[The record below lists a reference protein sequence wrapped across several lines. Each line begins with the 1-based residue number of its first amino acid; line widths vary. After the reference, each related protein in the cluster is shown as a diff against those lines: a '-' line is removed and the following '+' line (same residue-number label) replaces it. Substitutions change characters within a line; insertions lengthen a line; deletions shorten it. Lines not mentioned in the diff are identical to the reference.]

1 MVAPVCGRCGGGDA
15 RDEVTLTSPAVVAL
29 SWDCRPPTSDG
40 ARVRGV
46 EFAILGPL
54 EIRDGDRTL
63 PVAGTK
69 QRALLA
75 ALLVHRGEVVPADRL
90 AQWLWADEQPVNPRN
105 ALQSQI
111 AQLRRTLGPSGR
123 ALLVS
128 RPPGYVL
135 AVEDGDL
142 DAAGFE
148 REVEAARAAAA
159 AGDNETARQRLDAA
173 LARWRG
179 PALVDV
185 ADQAFATATVARL
198 EQLRAAA
205 REERIE
211 AGLMAGRHAELV
223 PELEALVA
231 EHPLRER
238 LRAQLM
244 LALYR
249 CGRQADALE
258 VFHDARRVLDEELG
272 VDPGPELTR
281 RHEALLRQEDPDAPP
296 PNRAGASTGP
306 EVADAPS
313 EGGLARR
320 RRRLPATL
328 TSFVGRDEQRD
339 QLLALIHRDRLVTLT
354 GPGGVGKTRLALE
367 TAHALQRAGGWPGG
381 VWFVELAALED
392 PDLVPEVVADA
403 LGLTDDLMAAG
414 TNGPQRDALDRVV
427 GALETAPSLLVL
439 DNCEHL
445 LAAAA
450 ALVRAL
456 LTDST
461 DAHVLTTSRE
471 PLGLTGETIRPVPVL
486 PVPGA
491 GAAHPPDELA
501 RVGAVRLFIERV
513 RASDPSFVLDETT
526 GPAVA
531 ELCRA
536 LDGIPLA
543 IELAAARVRTLGLE
557 ALLARLDDRFRVLT
571 AGDRTASARQRTLR
585 AVVDWS
591 WDLLEDPERVLLRR
605 LSVFT
610 AGATVDAA
618 DAVAGDPTDVG
629 GDAGAGVVG
638 PAVGADHTGPA
649 EDAIVDLLARLVDR
663 SMLLLD
669 AASSPVRY
677 RMLET
682 IRSYAAEKLDAAGE
696 RATIRTRHADHL
708 LGLARRT
715 VPQLRDH
722 RQLAA
727 MALLDATL
735 EEFRSALS
743 WCRTTGDT
751 TRGAQLAAEL
761 GWYWYLRGHRVEG
774 VRWLAA
780 FADADAPREV
790 ALGTLWRAFLAVE
803 ALPPG
808 DHADLVAAALEV
820 LGNHGT
826 HADRAFGALVA
837 AELSAVLGDQRAV
850 ERLLAAARAAA
861 DAADDDGY
869 RATAAFVAGHAA
881 LLHGEVVAA
890 VASIDQALT
899 SFVAVGDR
907 WGQVQCRIALAG
919 VGETTGD
926 AQAALAHVDAGLGLA
941 RELDLRE
948 LEGILHTR
956 HAMLAAGLGR
966 PAAAS
971 AAVGRADAIT
981 AELGS
986 DVLRVNADLAAGVT
1000 ALRSGRF
1007 DDAERR
1013 LRRALGWLAS
1023 TPHPALRAYALARL
1037 ASLAELRGRE
1047 QEAIGL
1053 ARHSVEVARATRD
1066 PRTVALALETLAA
1079 AVAAAQHVELA
1090 ARLLGAADRHRE
1102 ALGTPLPDCDPAER
1116 DRVVAALGAL
1126 LPPGVGEH
1134 ARAAGRDAPLEEV
1147 LEGVAATLAA
1157 S

>member
-1 MVAPVCGRCGGGDA
+1 
-15 RDEVTLTSPAVVAL
+15 
-29 SWDCRPPTSDG
+29 
-40 ARVRGV
+40 VRRV

-75 ALLVHRGEVVPADRL
+75 ALLIHRGEVVPADRL
-90 AQWLWADEQPVNPRN
+90 AQWLWGDEQPVDPRN

-123 ALLVS
+123 SLLVS

-135 AVEDGDL
+135 VVDDGDL
-142 DAAGFE
+142 DAASFE
-148 REVEAARAAAA
+148 RDVEAARTAAA
-159 AGDNETARQRLDAA
+159 AGDTETARQRLDAA
-173 LARWRG
+173 LARWHG
-179 PALVDV
+179 PALVEV
-185 ADQAFATATVARL
+185 ADQPFATATVARL
-198 EQLRAAA
+198 DQLRAAA
-205 REERIE
+205 QEERIE
-211 AGLMAGRHAELV
+211 VGLAAGRHAELI

-249 CGRQADALE
+249 CGRQAEALE

-281 RHEALLRQEDPDAPP
+281 RHEALLRHEDPGAPP
-296 PNRAGASTGP
+296 PGRAGVSTGP
-306 EVADAPS
+306 RREQTPS
-313 EGGLARR
+313 EGDRARR

-328 TSFVGRDEQRD
+328 TSFVGRGEELD
-339 QLLALIHRDRLVTLT
+339 QLLARIHRDRLVTLT
-354 GPGGVGKTRLALE
+354 GPGGVGKSRLALE
-367 TAHALQRAGGWPGG
+367 TAHALERAGGWPGG
-381 VWFVELAALED
+381 AWFVELAAIED

-403 LGLTDDLMAAG
+403 LGLADDLTAAG
-414 TNGPQRDALDRVV
+414 TAGPHRDALDRVV
-427 GALETAPSLLVL
+427 AALEAAPSLLVL

-456 LTDST
+456 LTDCA

-471 PLGLTGETIRPVPVL
+471 PLGLTGETIRPVPAL
-486 PVPGA
+486 AVPRA
-491 GAAHPPDELA
+491 GAADPPGELA
-501 RVGAVRLFIERV
+501 RVDAVRLFVERV
-513 RASDPSFVLDETT
+513 GASDPSFVLDDTT

-557 ALLARLDDRFRVLT
+557 PLLARLDDRFRVLT
-571 AGDRTASARQRTLR
+571 AGDRTASARHQTLR

-591 WDLLEDPERVLLRR
+591 WDLLDDPERVLLRR
-605 LSVFT
+605 LSVFSS
-610 AGATVDAA
+610 GATVDAA
-618 DAVAGDPTDVG
+618 EAVAGDP
-629 GDAGAGVVG
+629 A
-638 PAVGADHTGPA
+638 AVGEAAEAGPRPA
-649 EDAIVDLLARLVDR
+649 EGVIGDLLARLVDR

-669 AASSPVRY
+669 AAGSPVRY

-682 IRSYAAEKLDAAGE
+682 IRSYAGEQLDVAGE
-696 RATIRTRHADHL
+696 RATIRTRHTDHL
-708 LGLARRT
+708 LGLARQT
-715 VPQLRDH
+715 VPQLRDQ

-735 EEFRSALS
+735 EEFRSALG

-751 TRGAQLAAEL
+751 TRGAQLATEL

-808 DHADLVAAALEV
+808 DHADLLAAALDV
-820 LGNHGT
+820 LGRHGT
-826 HADRAFGALVA
+826 DAERAFGGLVA
-837 AELSAVLGDQRAV
+837 AELSAVLGDRTAV
-850 ERLLAAARAAA
+850 DRLLVDAWAAA

-881 LLHGEVVAA
+881 LLRGEVVGA

-899 SFVAVGDR
+899 GFVAVGDR

-919 VGETTGD
+919 VAETTGD

-956 HAMLAAGLGR
+956 HAMLAAALGR

-971 AAVGRADAIT
+971 AAVVRADAIT

-986 DVLRVNADLAAGVT
+986 DVLRVSADLAAGVT
-1000 ALRSGRF
+1000 ALRSGQL

-1013 LRRALGWLAS
+1013 LRRALGWLES

-1037 ASLAELRGRE
+1037 ASVAELRGRA

-1053 ARHSVEVARATRD
+1053 ARHSVEVARTTRD
-1066 PRTVALALETLAA
+1066 PRTIALALETLAA
-1079 AVAAAQHVELA
+1079 AVAAAQHGELA

-1102 ALGTPLPDCDPAER
+1102 ALGAPLPDSDPAER
-1116 DRVVAALGAL
+1116 DRVVAALGVL
-1126 LPPGVGEH
+1126 LPPRLGKH
-1134 ARAAGRDAPLEEV
+1134 ARAAGHDAPLDEV
-1147 LEGVAATLAA
+1147 LAGVAAALPP

>member
-1 MVAPVCGRCGGGDA
+1 VQR
-15 RDEVTLTSPAVVAL
+15 
-29 SWDCRPPTSDG
+29 
-40 ARVRGV
+40 V

-75 ALLVHRGEVVPADRL
+75 ALLVHRGEVVPPDRL

-123 ALLVS
+123 TLLVS

-135 AVEDGDL
+135 DVDDGDL

-148 REVEAARAAAA
+148 RDVEAARAAAA
-159 AGDNETARQRLDAA
+159 AGDSETARQRLDVA

-211 AGLMAGRHAELV
+211 AGLAAGRHAELV

-249 CGRQADALE
+249 CGRQAEALE

-281 RHEALLRQEDPDAPP
+281 RHEAVLRQEDPDAPP
-296 PNRAGASTGP
+296 PSRAGASTGP
-306 EVADAPS
+306 QVADAPPG
-313 EGGLARR
+313 GGLARR

-328 TSFVGRDEQRD
+328 TSFVGRGAERD
-339 QLLALIHRDRLVTLT
+339 QLLALLHHDRLVTLT

-367 TAHALQRAGGWPGG
+367 TAHALQRAGGRPGG
-381 VWFVELAALED
+381 VWFVELAAIQD
-392 PDLVPEVVADA
+392 PDLVPQVVADA
-403 LGLTDDLMAAG
+403 LGLTDDLAPPG
-414 TNGPQRDALDRVV
+414 TGSPQRDALDRVV
-427 GALETAPSLLVL
+427 GALASAPSLLVL

-445 LAAAA
+445 LGAAA
-450 ALVRAL
+450 ALVRTL
-456 LTDST
+456 LTDSA

-491 GAAHPPDELA
+491 GAADPPDELA
-501 RVGAVRLFIERV
+501 RVGAVRLFIDRV
-513 RASDPSFVLDETT
+513 RASDPTFVLDETT

-543 IELAAARVRTLGLE
+543 IELAASRVRTLGLE
-557 ALLARLDDRFRVLT
+557 PLLARLDDRFRVLT
-571 AGDRTASARQRTLR
+571 AGDRTADARQRTLR

-591 WDLLEDPERVLLRR
+591 WDLLEDAERVLLRR

-618 DAVAGDPTDVG
+618 NAVAGDPIDLG
-629 GDAGAGVVG
+629 GDAGTHHLG
-638 PAVGADHTGPA
+638 PATGADHTGPA
-649 EDAIVDLLARLVDR
+649 DDAIVDDAIVDLLARLVDR

-669 AASSPVRY
+669 VASSPVRY

-696 RATIRTRHADHL
+696 RAAIGARHADHL

-751 TRGAQLAAEL
+751 TRGVQLATEL

-803 ALPPG
+803 DLPPG
-808 DHADLVAAALEV
+808 DHAELFAAALDV
-820 LGNHGT
+820 LAGDGT
-826 HADRAFGALVA
+826 DADRAFGALVA
-837 AELSAVLGDQRAV
+837 AELSAVLGDRRAV
-850 ERLLAAARAAA
+850 DRHLAAARAAA

-890 VASIDQALT
+890 IASIDEALT
-899 SFVAVGDR
+899 AFVAVGDR

-919 VGETTGD
+919 VAETTGD

-941 RELDLRE
+941 RELELRE

-956 HAMLAAGLGR
+956 HAMLAAALGR
-966 PAAAS
+966 PEAAS

-1000 ALRSGRF
+1000 ALRSGQL

-1037 ASLAELRGRE
+1037 AGVAELRGRE

-1053 ARHSVEVARATRD
+1053 ARHSVEVARATQD

-1079 AVAAAQHVELA
+1079 AVAAAQHGELA

-1102 ALGTPLPDCDPAER
+1102 ALGPPLPDSDPAER
-1116 DRVVAALGAL
+1116 DRVVAALGVL
-1126 LPPGVGEH
+1126 LPPGGGEH
-1134 ARAAGRDAPLEEV
+1134 ARAAGRDAPLDE
-1147 LEGVAATLAA
+1147 LLAGVAALPA